1 MTDERSMRPQDRDPA
16 DRAGHEREK
25 DASGGTAARPSRE
38 LSDYE
43 DLQRRSRDLEDEH
56 AAGGPGTA
64 QPPEEATP
72 LLHPKPPKQVKDGD

>member
-1 MTDERSMRPQDRDPA
+1 MKDERSTRPEDRT
-16 DRAGHEREK
+16 DRAGHERGK
-25 DASGGTAARPSRE
+25 HTSAGTAARPRRE

-43 DLQRRSRDLEDEH
+43 DLQRRSRDLQDER

-72 LLHPKPPKQVKDGD
+72 LLHPKPPKKVKDDD